1 MEKLKELILRLFKLE
16 NVLQSVTGYVET
28 RVELFKLEIRTDVAK
43 AISRAMALLFLSF
56 LAFLF
61 LLFLSIGLAFFMN
74 SIFESQHIG
83 FFILAVVYGVLFL
96 VFYLTRK
103 SIEANLERQFL
114 KKQKNKV
121 ID

>member
-1 MEKLKELILRLFKLE
+1 MEKLKELILKLFKLE
-16 NVLQSVTGYVET
+16 TVLQSLTGYVET

-96 VFYLTRK
+96 VFYLNRK
-103 SIEANLERQFL
+103 SVEANLEHQFL
-114 KKQKNKV
+114 KKQKKK
-121 ID
+121 